1 MSAKTGYK
9 EQRNLSS
16 VQLLAE
22 APFFIANLLSALFS
36 RTVLL
41 YVDLL
46 DSLNYIIRNAMVT
59 LLSHKLSKDLRFEYN
74 YGVGKIEAISSIFGD
89 GIVLFGMC
97 LTLCLSVYSF
107 FYPSQPSEFLIAV
120 VGLKFYDIMWD
131 VAIFS
136 KQRKIYKSTPSA
148 LSKSNYAAAY
158 GDLLFDSVTFI
169 SLFAIWLLRNSP
181 IGGYISPV
189 VTVFV
194 AVYLII
200 GCFKRIKVSLNELT
214 DKTLPEEEQ
223 MKILKVLTRYF
234 HRYSQFHSIHSRKI
248 GEITRID
255 IHLSFAKNT
264 SVEDVLSLQNQM
276 QEDLEDQFGTC
287 IVKITMADDKLPSTT
302 DHQND

>member
-1 MSAKTGYK
+1 MSEKTGYK

-36 RTVLL
+36 GTVLL

-74 YGVGKIEAISSIFGD
+74 YGVGKIEAISSIFSD

-131 VAIFS
+131 VAIFT
-136 KQRKIYKSTPSA
+136 KQRKIYKMTPSA
-148 LSKSNYAAAY
+148 LSESNYAAAY
-158 GDLLFDSVTFI
+158 GDLLFDSVTDATI
-169 SLFAIWLLRNSP
+169 ALAVDDGDQPLYS
-181 IGGYISPV
+181 
-189 VTVFV
+189 VF
-194 AVYLII
+194 
-200 GCFKRIKVSLNELT
+200 FR
-214 DKTLPEEEQ
+214 
-223 MKILKVLTRYF
+223 
-234 HRYSQFHSIHSRKI
+234 
-248 GEITRID
+248 
-255 IHLSFAKNT
+255 
-264 SVEDVLSLQNQM
+264 
-276 QEDLEDQFGTC
+276 
-287 IVKITMADDKLPSTT
+287 
-302 DHQND
+302 